1 MRIIPAIDIIDGQ
14 CVRLSKGDYA
24 TSKVYNTNPV
34 EVAKQF
40 EDAGIKYLH
49 IVDLDGAKS
58 KQIVNAKI
66 IEQIANQTNLQID
79 FGGGIKTDKDIEVA
93 FNSGAKQVTIG
104 SIAANNPDLFI
115 KWLLQ
120 YGSDRV
126 ILGADC
132 KHRKI
137 MTQGWLDSADVEVVE
152 FIKSYVEKGVTYTI
166 VTDIEKDGMLC
177 GPAFELYQE
186 IISECKV
193 NLIASGGISKFE
205 ELGELKALGCEGVII
220 GKAIYEGNIT
230 LKQLS
235 TLC

>member
-1 MRIIPAIDIIDGQ
+1 MRIIPAIDIIGGQ
-14 CVRLSKGDYA
+14 CVRLSKGDYT

-104 SIAANNPDLFI
+104 SIAANNPELFV

-152 FIKSYVEKGVTYTI
+152 FIKSYFEKGVTYTI

-186 IISECKV
+186 IISESKV

>member
-1 MRIIPAIDIIDGQ
+1 MRIIPAIDIIGGQ

-58 KQIVNAKI
+58 NQIVNAKT
-66 IEQIANQTNLQID
+66 IEQIASQTNLQID
-79 FGGGIKTDKDIEVA
+79 FGGGIKTDKDIEIA

-104 SIAANNPDLFI
+104 SIAANNPELFL
-115 KWLLQ
+115 KWLLK

-132 KHRKI
+132 KQRKI
-137 MTQGWLDSADVEVVE
+137 MTQGWLDSADVEVIE
-152 FIKSYVEKGVTYTI
+152 FIKSYVEKGVSYTI

-205 ELGELKALGCEGVII
+205 ELVRLKTLGCEGVII

>member
-1 MRIIPAIDIIDGQ
+1 MRIIPAIDIIGGQ
-14 CVRLSKGDYA
+14 CVRLSKGDYT

-104 SIAANNPDLFI
+104 SIAANNPELFV

-132 KHRKI
+132 KYRKI

-152 FIKSYVEKGVTYTI
+152 FIKSYFEKGVTYTI

-186 IISECKV
+186 IISESKV